1 MKTRREAEWHTRH
14 YTRHNRDAL
23 CVRLVYYC
31 TGINRAKEA
40 YAYRR
45 IVQMLDIVLR
55 LIGLVVWGFFS
66 GLPFVVAPMI
76 AILTCLAIMV
86 SVRGI
91 LRRTAKK

>member
-1 MKTRREAEWHTRH
+1 
-14 YTRHNRDAL
+14 
-23 CVRLVYYC
+23 
-31 TGINRAKEA
+31 
-40 YAYRR
+40 
-45 IVQMLDIVLR
+45 MLDIVLR

-91 LRRTAKK
+91 IRGTSKK